1 MPEPKQFDGL
11 DSFRSEANHPIHLAI
26 GMFDGVHQ
34 GHRIVV
40 ESAIRS
46 AVNSGGLAG
55 VLTFWPHPSHLFKP
69 DNPVPMILNSR
80 MKRSELIK
88 LRIDFVIEEPF
99 SPEFAAVDSV
109 DFLALLKC
117 KIPTLASM
125 HTGENWR
132 FGKGRQGDVKL
143 LVKLA
148 EEAGI
153 SAESLEC
160 LFLDGERVSSTRIRN
175 ALIGGRVEE
184 ANRLLGYTYETW
196 GTVRE
201 GKRVGRT
208 IGVPTLNIPFD
219 GELTPKLGVY
229 NVNISREGGEERLPA
244 VANFGIRPT
253 VNSLKKPMLEVHVLG
268 DCPFSYG
275 DSLRVEWLSFLRRE
289 RKYECIDKLKT
300 QIQADISDAKLFFE
314 SP

>member
-99 SPEFAAVDSV
+99 RLNSRRLIQS
-109 DFLALLKC
+109 
-117 KIPTLASM
+117 
-125 HTGENWR
+125 
-132 FGKGRQGDVKL
+132 
-143 LVKLA
+143 
-148 EEAGI
+148 I
-153 SAESLEC
+153 S
-160 LFLDGERVSSTRIRN
+160 
-175 ALIGGRVEE
+175 
-184 ANRLLGYTYETW
+184 
-196 GTVRE
+196 
-201 GKRVGRT
+201 
-208 IGVPTLNIPFD
+208 
-219 GELTPKLGVY
+219 
-229 NVNISREGGEERLPA
+229 LP
-244 VANFGIRPT
+244 
-253 VNSLKKPMLEVHVLG
+253 
-268 DCPFSYG
+268 C
-275 DSLRVEWLSFLRRE
+275 
-289 RKYECIDKLKT
+289 
-300 QIQADISDAKLFFE
+300 
-314 SP
+314 